1 MSELLCYSRLASAR
15 GLSQHEGF
23 AVKKHIGALIL
34 TASLASAGTAS
45 ADTITYFAETPDVNT
60 LLTSL
65 TSPNSLSLDINYDSS
80 LWASITS
87 ATLSLLLSDDQ
98 GRSDGNE
105 RADIATVELNSVNF
119 SDFQITGGSTPTWQ
133 SATYNVPLAYLVD
146 GTLNFV
152 LAAATGDF
160 KYRNASLTVNFTAV
174 PEPATTALL
183 GSGLLLAG
191 LALRRRVS

>member
-1 MSELLCYSRLASAR
+1 M
-15 GLSQHEGF
+15 
-23 AVKKHIGALIL
+23 KKHIGALIL